1 MRITVLLIGLVVFFL
16 LWKNIAPKSTTTP
29 TIDFDKAI
37 VIDVRSPEEFAGGHI
52 KNAVNLPI
60 DTITEAEL
68 LSLASKD
75 QPIVLYCHSGGRASM
90 VHRRMTDW
98 GFSTVYNLKTQ
109 SGVKNAMNLP

>member
-1 MRITVLLIGLVVFFL
+1 MKLGTLLLGLLIVFL
-16 LWKNIAPKSTTTP
+16 LWKNIESKSTTAP

-37 VIDVRSPEEFAGGHI
+37 VIDVRSPKEFAGGHI
-52 KNAVNLPI
+52 ENAVNLPI
-60 DTITEAEL
+60 DTITEDEL

-109 SGVKNAMNLP
+109 SGVKNAMNLH